1 MDLSGNENKFS
12 KDLEAFNRALSL
24 FHQVNERYKQDQND
38 PTNQM
43 ALAHAFMLS
52 VELSWKMLHYLI
64 RANGDIGGHT
74 PKTTIL
80 KAGDQGVIESAE
92 DWVEA
97 LRNRN
102 RTVHIYDPGIADQ
115 ALRFAHHNFPGM
127 INDLAHKLNLEIGQ
141 EQDATASN

>member
-1 MDLSGNENKFS
+1 MDLLGPKNKFN
-12 KDLEAFNRALSL
+12 KDLEAFNRALDL
-24 FHQVNERYKQDQND
+24 FHQINGGYKRDPND

-80 KAGDQGVIESAE
+80 KAGEQGVIESAE
-92 DWVEA
+92 DWVKA

-102 RTVHIYDPGIADQ
+102 RTVHTYDPGIAEQ
-115 ALRFAHHNFPGM
+115 ALHFAHHDFPKM
-127 INDLAHKLNLEIGQ
+127 VDDLAQKLNLEAG
-141 EQDATASN
+141 EG